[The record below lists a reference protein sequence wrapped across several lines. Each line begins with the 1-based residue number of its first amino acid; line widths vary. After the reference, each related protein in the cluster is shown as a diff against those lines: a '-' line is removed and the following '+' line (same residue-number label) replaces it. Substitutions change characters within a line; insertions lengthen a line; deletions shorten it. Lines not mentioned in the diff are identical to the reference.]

1 VDGFVLLLETADT
14 ASSHRDTLTEALPD
28 SSVPLYVCGT
38 LDRAR
43 EILDKEQQIGN
54 ELLLGVLDVGMAQPL
69 VCAQTLAPMAPLAHW
84 SFVGVDAHSPL
95 ASQIHSPFSRM
106 GKYFSSERYLSP
118 QDIQKLLE
126 ESQQRYNH
134 RDRLAN
140 INRQLSV
147 SPRDPLRELKRF
159 TQSADFLNHLFE
171 TANEA
176 MIATTVDGTVV
187 QWNLAAT
194 HLFGIDSET
203 ALNRN
208 VRTVASDQWH
218 DQLPVILA
226 QCLNGP
232 DSYMKAELKC
242 RLNSGA
248 LCEVELKLAQIRD
261 RQDNVLGLSLF
272 VNDISVRKRAQAALN
287 LMNRHLEKLSFQDGL
302 TGVANRRRFDVALE
316 QAWPEARR
324 QQAPIS
330 LAIFDLDHFKR
341 YNDCLGHLAGD
352 ECLRK
357 VAEILSQT
365 VRRSS
370 DMLARYGGEEFI
382 LLLPHTGYQQAKT
395 LMAHC
400 QNRLAEAKLLHPDSP
415 VGDQITF
422 SCGIATIVPDSDDP
436 TPLIQAADQQLYR
449 AKQDGRNRICTDHDG

>member
-1 VDGFVLLLETADT
+1 MVGFVLILEPANT
-14 ASSHRDTLTEALPD
+14 ASSHRDTLTEALQD

-38 LDRAR
+38 LTGAR
-43 EILDKEQQIGN
+43 ELLDREQQDGN
-54 ELLLGVLDVGMAQPL
+54 ELLLGILDAGLTQLL

-84 SFVGVDAHSPL
+84 SVVGVDEHSPL
-95 ASQIHSPFSRM
+95 SRQIHSPFSRM
-106 GKYFSSERYLSP
+106 GKYCSAERYLSALN
-118 QDIQKLLE
+118 IQQLLE

-134 RDRLAN
+134 RNQLAN
-140 INRQLSV
+140 INKQLSV
-147 SPRDPLRELKRF
+147 SPKDPLRELKRF
-159 TQSADFLNHLFE
+159 TQSTDFLTHLFE

-194 HLFGIDSET
+194 HLFGIDSNK
-203 ALNRN
+203 AINRN

-226 QCLNGP
+226 HILNTPEG
-232 DSYMKAELKC
+232 YMTAELRC

-261 RQDNVLGLSLF
+261 RQDNTLGLSLF

-287 LMNRHLEKLSFQDGL
+287 IMNRHLEKLSFQDGL

-316 QAWPEARR
+316 QAWSEARR
-324 QQAPIS
+324 QQAPVS

-352 ECLRK
+352 QCLRK

-382 LLLPHTGYQQAKT
+382 LLLPHTGYQHAKT
-395 LMAHC
+395 LLVHC
-400 QNRLAEAKLLHPDSP
+400 QKRLAQENLLHPDSP
-415 VGDQITF
+415 VGHQITF

-436 TPLIQAADQQLYR
+436 ASLIQAADQQLYR
-449 AKQDGRNRICTDHDG
+449 AKQGGRNRICTDRDG